1 MPTDPASSTC
11 VNGDIC
17 IPPSA
22 NPGYGP
28 GFIVQNCFRRLICT
42 LLLDKVM
49 WKQWENFLVEE
60 LMPTSRIKMG
70 WDHITDGRLTFQ
82 LSSFQCTLGFLF
94 IIFDLTYHNL
104 IPTCTIVHLSCY
116 LKKTLSGFKLKTY
129 KQNHPFIVEK
139 NENNHQKCTFTI
151 VFGYTAK
158 PDNFWIM
165 LSIIG
170 TIFDFVSF
178 HYQRTALHIA
188 AKEGQKVIME
198 ILVDKEADV
207 NMKDNDEV

>member
-1 MPTDPASSTC
+1 MA
-11 VNGDIC
+11 
-17 IPPSA
+17 A
-22 NPGYGP
+22 KEGP
-28 GFIVQNCFRRLICT
+28 VEIV
-42 LLLDKVM
+42 KY
-49 WKQWENFLVEE
+49 LVEKACINIKDDNGVIIYYCSE
-60 LMPTSRIKMG
+60 LV
-70 WDHITDGRLTFQ
+70 LN
-82 LSSFQCTLGFLF
+82 
-94 IIFDLTYHNL
+94 LTYYNL
-104 IPTCTIVHLSCY
+104 IPTCAIVHLSCY

-151 VFGYTAK
+151 VVSYTAK
-158 PDNFWIM
+158 PVNFWIM

-207 NMKDNDEV
+207 NMKDNDEVSVYKTE